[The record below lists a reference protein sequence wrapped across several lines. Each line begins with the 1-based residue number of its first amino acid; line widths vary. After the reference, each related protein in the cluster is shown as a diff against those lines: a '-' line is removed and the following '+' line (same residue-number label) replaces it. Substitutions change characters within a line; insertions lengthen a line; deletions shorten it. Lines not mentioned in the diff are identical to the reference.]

1 MRMCMSCHRMWKE
14 CHFFNRSWK
23 ENNKVIP
30 VQIDYVVAIPTKKTM
45 EKMKIE
51 NDTIFMFELYRFD
64 DSKKK
69 ESLKYIAPN
78 KMIFENGLEF
88 VVLYRCA
95 SQERCHNYI
104 EKEIVEELG
113 DIEGKY
119 ELIIWPIKEHF
130 EPTDVELLHKEV
142 LEKSLEEC
150 QDCICSNCG

>member
-1 MRMCMSCHRMWKE
+1 M
-14 CHFFNRSWK
+14 
-23 ENNKVIP
+23 
-30 VQIDYVVAIPTKKTM
+30 VAIPTKKTM

-119 ELIIWPIKEHF
+119 ELRFHVFQGI
-130 EPTDVELLHKEV
+130 
-142 LEKSLEEC
+142 
-150 QDCICSNCG
+150 

>member
-1 MRMCMSCHRMWKE
+1 MLLL
-14 CHFFNRSWK
+14 FNRSWK

-104 EKEIVEELG
+104 EK
-113 DIEGKY
+113 K
-119 ELIIWPIKEHF
+119 
-130 EPTDVELLHKEV
+130 
-142 LEKSLEEC
+142 
-150 QDCICSNCG
+150 

>member
-1 MRMCMSCHRMWKE
+1 
-14 CHFFNRSWK
+14 
-23 ENNKVIP
+23 
-30 VQIDYVVAIPTKKTM
+30 
-45 EKMKIE
+45 MKIE

-150 QDCICSNCG
+150 QDCIVNAP